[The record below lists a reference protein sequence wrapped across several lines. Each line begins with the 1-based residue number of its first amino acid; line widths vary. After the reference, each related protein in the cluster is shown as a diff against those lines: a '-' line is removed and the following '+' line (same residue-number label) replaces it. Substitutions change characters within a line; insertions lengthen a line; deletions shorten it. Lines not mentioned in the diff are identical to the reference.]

1 MLVPSVKG
9 KTFGIL
15 QARMGNG
22 TNQAIMRNTFP
33 AQYGP
38 IENEKVLKKG

>member
-22 TNQAIMRNTFP
+22 TNQATMRNTFP
-33 AQYGP
+33 AQYGA
-38 IENEKVLKKG
+38 IEYEKNVKK